1 MIIQF
6 QFESN
11 LAFVFSLPTFEAMAP
26 PGSSKDP
33 SHLLPNLD
41 NFQKCGPTPQ
51 IPYLAWPFLQIE
63 EENLN
68 IISKN
73 RTYFRQDIP
82 AETFSFFLHARYMVM
97 GEEI

>member
-1 MIIQF
+1 MQF

-26 PGSSKDP
+26 LGPSKDP
-33 SHLLPNLD
+33 SHLLLSLD
-41 NFQKCGPTPQ
+41 NFQKCGPIPQ
-51 IPYLAWPFLQIE
+51 IPYLTWPFLPTE

-73 RTYFRQDIP
+73 RSYFRQDTP
-82 AETFSFFLHARYMVM
+82 DEMFSFFLHARYMVT
-97 GEEI
+97 GDEI